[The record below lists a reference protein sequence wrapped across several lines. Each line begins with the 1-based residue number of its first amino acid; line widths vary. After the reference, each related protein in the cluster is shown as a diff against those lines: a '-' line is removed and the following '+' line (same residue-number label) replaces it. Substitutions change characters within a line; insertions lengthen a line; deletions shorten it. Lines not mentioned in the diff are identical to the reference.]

1 MYKSGAELKRDPV
14 ERAIIASFF
23 GYHIPFLKN
32 TMRIYKLL
40 CLFINQTFF
49 FQRTTNTNPD
59 TDSNSNKE
67 LIADYKYFFF

>member
-14 ERAIIASFF
+14 ERAIIASFL

-40 CLFINQTFF
+40 CLFINQIFF
-49 FQRTTNTNPD
+49 CQRTTNTDPN
-59 TDSNSNKE
+59 TDLGPTKE